1 MITIK
6 NIRKINEAA
15 ANISM
20 YVGLIFVVY
29 SMLKNNDFSQEPEIT
44 AIIAFFF
51 TLFSIFRFI
60 SYKFIISDIRNNK
73 DSFIKIEIDN
83 RK

>member
-1 MITIK
+1 MKTL
-6 NIRKINEAA
+6 NILRNINEAA

-29 SMLKNNDFSQEPEIT
+29 SMFKNNDFSQEPEIT

-51 TLFSIFRFI
+51 ALFSIFRFI
-60 SYKFIISDIRNNK
+60 SYKFIISAIRNNK
-73 DSFIKIEIDN
+73 DSFFKIEIDN

>member
-1 MITIK
+1 MKTL
-6 NIRKINEAA
+6 NILRNINETA

-29 SMLKNNDFSQEPEIT
+29 SMLKNNDFAQEPEIT
-44 AIIAFFF
+44 AIIVFFF
-51 TLFSIFRFI
+51 VLFSIFRFI

-73 DSFIKIEIDN
+73 DSFIRVEIDN